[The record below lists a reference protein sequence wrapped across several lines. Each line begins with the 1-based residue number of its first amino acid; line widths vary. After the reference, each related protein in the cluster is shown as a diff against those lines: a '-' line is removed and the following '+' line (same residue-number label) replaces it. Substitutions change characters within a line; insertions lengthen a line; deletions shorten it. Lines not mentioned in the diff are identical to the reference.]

1 MQKKVLILTY
11 YWPPSG
17 GAGVQRWLKLS
28 GYLAE
33 KNVEV
38 HVLTPSGKYASYTTL
53 DPSLT
58 TEIHPQLI
66 LHPTKSFEPLSVYAR
81 IFGKKSIPSAG
92 FGNVDK
98 KNWIQ
103 QLIISLRTNLFIP
116 DPRKYWK
123 PYAYKAAK
131 KIIKDNNIT
140 NIITSSPPHSVQLIG
155 LKLKKKFNLNWIVDF
170 RDMWTDIYYYELLN
184 QSKYSHKRNLSYEKR
199 IVENADHIVTAS
211 PVYIPFFA
219 SKSNKI
225 DETKFTSIPNGYD
238 PNDFNNYKYQKNSD
252 FVITYTGTISEQYNI
267 NPFLD
272 ALKLF
277 KERNIEAKVKL
288 QFVGSVY
295 PKLSEELTNRKLDTD
310 TSFSPYVP
318 HSESILF
325 LEKASLLLVCGPL
338 NKDKQEGGIPAKV
351 YEYLAARKPIVY
363 IGKKDGFVAQV
374 LRETNSGKSF
384 DTNRMDIYN
393 FLLET
398 HTNWKNGNA
407 CLPINDKIEK
417 YSRPVHAETFIGL
430 LK

>member
-17 GAGVQRWLKLS
+17 GAGVQRWLKVS

-123 PYAYKAAK
+123 PFAYRAAK
-131 KIIKDNNIT
+131 QIIKQHGIT

-155 LKLKKKFNLNWIVDF
+155 LKLKKELKLNWIADF

-184 QSKYSHKRNLSYEKR
+184 HSTFSHKINAKLEKQV
-199 IVENADHIVTAS
+199 VEGADHIVTAT

-219 SKSNKI
+219 TKSDNI
-225 DETKFTSIPNGYD
+225 DESKFTSIPNGYD
-238 PNDFNNYKYQKNSD
+238 PRDFENFDYGKNKK
-252 FVITYTGTISEQYNI
+252 FTITYTGTISEQYNI

-272 ALKLF
+272 ALARLRDTNLTPF
-277 KERNIEAKVKL
+277 TL

-295 PKLSEELTNRKLDTD
+295 PILHEELAKRNLDKHTV
-310 TSFSPYVP
+310 FSNYVP
-318 HSESILF
+318 HKESIKF

-338 NKDKQEGGIPAKV
+338 NKDKKEGGIPAKV
-351 YEYLAARKPIVY
+351 YEYLAARKPIIY
-363 IGKKDGFVAQV
+363 IGKKDGFVAEV
-374 LRETNSGKSF
+374 LKETGSGESF
-384 DTNRMDIYN
+384 DTDSNAIYN
-393 FLLET
+393 YLLT
-398 HTNWKNGNA
+398 TCNNWTNEIA
-407 CLPINDKIEK
+407 CLPPNEAIQK
-417 YSRPVHAETFIGL
+417 YSRPLQAETFLRL